1 MHSAA
6 WSASPENSSDG
17 SSPQTSSS
25 PACSVASFSV
35 CGLRLRASRWS
46 AMRRDRIVCIHALN
60 SPTDLPSNADAIAL
74 NIASEATS
82 STSEG
87 GSFRRARFTST
98 SQYP

>member
-1 MHSAA
+1 
-6 WSASPENSSDG
+6 
-17 SSPQTSSS
+17 
-25 PACSVASFSV
+25 
-35 CGLRLRASRWS
+35 
-46 AMRRDRIVCIHALN
+46 MRRDRIVCIHALN

-98 SQYP
+98 SQ